1 MKSIE
6 ISTLPGEICA
16 FDSSGGAGASK
27 PGNLDPLPQTRAAF
41 FFFFLFLQLDT
52 DFLSLSLFPK
62 EYKIC
67 NPFFRLHIVPALRP
81 FRSALQFQLPRSAL

>member
-41 FFFFLFLQLDT
+41 FFSFFFSSSTQIFSLC
-52 DFLSLSLFPK
+52 LSFPK
-62 EYKIC
+62 NIKSVTLFSITQSC
-67 NPFFRLHIVPALRP
+67 LP

>member
-41 FFFFLFLQLDT
+41 FFLSFSPARHRF
-52 DFLSLSLFPK
+52 SLSVSLSQR
-62 EYKIC
+62 I
-67 NPFFRLHIVPALRP
+67 
-81 FRSALQFQLPRSAL
+81 